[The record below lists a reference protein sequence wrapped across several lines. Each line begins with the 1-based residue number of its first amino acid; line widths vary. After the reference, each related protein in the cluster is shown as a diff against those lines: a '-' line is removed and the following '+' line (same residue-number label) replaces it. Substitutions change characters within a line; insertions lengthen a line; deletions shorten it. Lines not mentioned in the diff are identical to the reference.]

1 VKFKKGAILAAVI
14 TVVLLATNLF
24 DANTSSRQYSKSF
37 PAVVCP
43 PNPAGVTT
51 VTSVSS
57 KKTPFYRIGNKS
69 TKLVNIKTLRY
80 SSVSDPIL
88 LQTEGLTPVSFQ
100 SRKGVWAGS
109 VLCTAPVTSQWFVG
123 GTSDVSSKGVVYI
136 VNSGLSISIVDVFTW
151 SENGE
156 QAVRTLSLKANSS
169 TAVKLDSLAP
179 GDSNIVVKVV
189 ARSGRVNS
197 YLIDERVK
205 GLQKLGGDSVNS
217 ISAPARKFMITGI
230 PQQLVKKKAPNHYL
244 RLFVPGVADAN
255 FTLELLSS
263 NGRFIPTGFNER
275 KLVSGQPLLAAI
287 RSRAN
292 SNGNSDF
299 VWTSPSPALAP
310 LQIAIGGISPKIIF
324 AGDSI
329 AINLR
334 IEFSTGKVK
343 EESITGADLISWQVP
358 NKAIAITV
366 LSAGTD
372 NYAGALV
379 AAKSGYAFPLA
390 TYSEPHAYDLCE
402 IHAERLTV
410 PNGWEVIRAQ
420 ISENQSGPSNDDLM
434 AIADA
439 VREVAS
445 TPIAEKT
452 STAATLA
459 ASTEHIGRRG
469 HLRAVPNK

>member
-1 VKFKKGAILAAVI
+1 MRFKKGAILAAVVA
-14 TVVLLATNLF
+14 VVLLATNLF

-57 KKTPFYRIGNKS
+57 KETPFYRIGNKS

-156 QAVRTLSLKANSS
+156 QAVKTLSLKANSS

-205 GLQKLGGDSVNS
+205 GLQRLGGDSVNS
-217 ISAPARKFMITGI
+217 IPGPARKFVITGI
-230 PQQLVKKKAPNHYL
+230 PQQLVNKKAPTHYL

-263 NGRFIPTGFNER
+263 KGRFIPTGFNER
-275 KLVSGQPLLAAI
+275 KLVSGKVVELKLKPEVAKGAFAIKLTSDQPLLAAI

-299 VWTSPSPALAP
+299 VWSTPSPALAP
-310 LQIAIGGISPKIIF
+310 LQIAIGGISPKVIF
-324 AGDSI
+324 AGDAI
-329 AINLR
+329 AINLSVT
-334 IEFSTGKVK
+334 FANGKIK
-343 EESITGADLISWQVP
+343 EQSITGSDLVTWKVP
-358 NKAIAITV
+358 NNAIAITV
-366 LSAGTD
+366 LSAGID
-372 NYAGALV
+372 NYAGALI
-379 AAKSGYAFPLA
+379 AAKSGYAFF
-390 TYSEPHAYDLCE
+390 
-402 IHAERLTV
+402 
-410 PNGWEVIRAQ
+410 
-420 ISENQSGPSNDDLM
+420 
-434 AIADA
+434 
-439 VREVAS
+439 
-445 TPIAEKT
+445 PIATGAELTKVAIP
-452 STAATLA
+452 SSNIRVLN
-459 ASTEHIGRRG
+459 
-469 HLRAVPNK
+469 P

>member
-275 KLVSGQPLLAAI
+275 KLVSGKVVELKLKPEVAKGAFAIKLTSDQPLLAAI

-379 AAKSGYAFPLA
+379 AAKSGYAFF
-390 TYSEPHAYDLCE
+390 
-402 IHAERLTV
+402 
-410 PNGWEVIRAQ
+410 
-420 ISENQSGPSNDDLM
+420 
-434 AIADA
+434 
-439 VREVAS
+439 
-445 TPIAEKT
+445 PIASGAELTKVAIP
-452 STAATLA
+452 SSNIRVLN
-459 ASTEHIGRRG
+459 
-469 HLRAVPNK
+469 P

>member
-1 VKFKKGAILAAVI
+1 VKFKKGAVLAAVI
-14 TVVLLATNLF
+14 VTVVLVANLF
-24 DANTSSRQYSKSF
+24 DANTSSRRYSASF

-43 PNPAGVTT
+43 PNPAGVIT

-69 TKLVNIKTLRY
+69 TNLVNINSLRY

-88 LQTEGLTPVSFQ
+88 LQSEGLTPVSFQ
-100 SRKGVWAGS
+100 SRTGVWAGS

-123 GTSDVSSKGVVYI
+123 GTSDVSSKGAVYI

-197 YLIDERVK
+197 YLVDERVK

-275 KLVSGQPLLAAI
+275 KLVSGKVVELKLKPEVAKGAFAIKLTSDQPLLAAI

-299 VWTSPSPALAP
+299 VWSTPSPALAP

-343 EESITGADLISWQVP
+343 EESITGADLVSWQVP

-366 LSAGTD
+366 LSAGRD
-372 NYAGALV
+372 NYAGALI
-379 AAKSGYAFPLA
+379 AAKSGYAFF
-390 TYSEPHAYDLCE
+390 
-402 IHAERLTV
+402 
-410 PNGWEVIRAQ
+410 
-420 ISENQSGPSNDDLM
+420 
-434 AIADA
+434 
-439 VREVAS
+439 
-445 TPIAEKT
+445 PIASGAELTKVAIP
-452 STAATLA
+452 SSNIRVLN
-459 ASTEHIGRRG
+459 
-469 HLRAVPNK
+469 P